1 MASDPGA
8 LTVRQARPE
17 DVGRLQAIQLA
28 AGNTFRDIGMPAAAD
43 TFPLPPES
51 LSGYRRAG
59 RAWVAA
65 DEYDEPIGF
74 VVFDVVDGCAHIEQV
89 SVHPAHAG
97 QRIGA
102 MLLDYVADWAVDQH
116 MPAMTLITFRG
127 VPWNAPYYER
137 LGFRELAE
145 SEVTPELAARNADQ
159 GGNSAARVCML
170 RELTPRDGKKD
181 D

>member
-1 MASDPGA
+1 MASGTGA
-8 LTVRQARPE
+8 VTVRPARPG

-28 AGNTFRDIGMPAAAD
+28 AGNAFRDIGMPAAAD
-43 TFPLPPES
+43 TFPLPAES

-65 DEYDEPIGF
+65 DEHDEPVGF
-74 VVFDVVDGCAHIEQV
+74 VVADVVDGCAHIDQV

-102 MLLDYVADWAVDQH
+102 MLLEYVADWAAGQH
-116 MPAMTLITFRG
+116 MHAMTLITFRG

-137 LGFRELAE
+137 LGFRELTE
-145 SEVTPELAARNADQ
+145 SAVTPELAARNADQ

-170 RELTPRDGKKD
+170 RELAPGDGSQS
-181 D
+181 